1 MNPLKVYPCI
11 LNGTTNCLLYIGF
24 ISFREG
30 SILPPPRLL
39 FSLTLLPSPLF
50 VSSEQAGCVR
60 VCQGIWNNVKVNKQ
74 HTQTRTL
81 THTWVHRMSEWNVK
95 TIIFQRKLEVS
106 NPNSGIDL
114 YM

>member
-1 MNPLKVYPCI
+1 MNLLRVYPCTLTATI
-11 LNGTTNCLLYIGF
+11 NFLLHIGF
-24 ISFREG
+24 ISLKEG

-60 VCQGIWNNVKVNKQ
+60 VCQSIWNNVKVNKK

-81 THTWVHRMSEWNVK
+81 THTHTGSQDARVE
-95 TIIFQRKLEVS
+95 RKNNYFS
-106 NPNSGIDL
+106 KKA
-114 YM
+114 